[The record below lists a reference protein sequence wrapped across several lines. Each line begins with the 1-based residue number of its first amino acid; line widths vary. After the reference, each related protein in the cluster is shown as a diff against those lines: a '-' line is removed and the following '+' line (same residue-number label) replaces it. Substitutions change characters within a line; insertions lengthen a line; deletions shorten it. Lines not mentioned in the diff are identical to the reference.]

1 MEGPNTKKILDAI
14 PAVLREVKSMELGG
28 VTYVVIPIQVWGA
41 LEAAYED
48 IHGQILPEDIRNMS
62 DEVRTMSNEEI
73 RQSIEEIRARRGGAK

>member
-1 MEGPNTKKILDAI
+1 MEDPSTKKILDAI

-48 IHGQILPEDIRNMS
+48 VYGQILAK
-62 DEVRTMSNEEI
+62 EVRSMSNEELRRRI
-73 RQSIEEIRARRGGAK
+73 KEIQARQGGAK